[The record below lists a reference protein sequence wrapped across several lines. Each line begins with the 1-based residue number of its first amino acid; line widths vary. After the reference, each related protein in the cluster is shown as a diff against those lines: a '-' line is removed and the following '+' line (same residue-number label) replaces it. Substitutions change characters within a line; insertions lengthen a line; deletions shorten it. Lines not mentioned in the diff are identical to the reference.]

1 MYSCGRAGNV
11 TIVNLAPMKDS
22 FTMILVPGQLLDV
35 GLQFGAYKKENQ
47 AWFKPGKPLPEFLKA
62 YSMEGGTHHSA
73 LVYDVDIE
81 ELKAFGKMM
90 GFDVVVIE

>member
-1 MYSCGRAGNV
+1 
-11 TIVNLAPMKDS
+11 
-22 FTMILVPGQLLDV
+22 
-35 GLQFGAYKKENQ
+35 
-47 AWFKPGKPLPEFLKA
+47 
-62 YSMEGGTHHSA
+62 MEGGTHHSA